1 MSTALVIVTVILV
14 VTPGASAE
22 SKYKVL
28 HKFTGGA
35 DGNGPGAA
43 LIFDQ
48 RGNLYG
54 TTEAGG
60 AGAGCTEN
68 PHCGTVFKLAPDSH
82 GGWSETALYSFCSL
96 TNCADGAA
104 PLAGL
109 IFDRAGNL
117 YGTTNLGGSGAFG
130 FGIVFELMPTAD
142 GSWKEKVLHQF
153 TGGKDG
159 GAPGAG
165 VIFDQLGNLYGTA
178 FQGGN
183 LSQCAGI
190 GCGLVFELTPKADG
204 SWTESVLYRFTGSPD
219 GSNPSASLIFDT
231 AGNLYGTT
239 YYGGAS
245 SNICVLGVGGC
256 GTVFKLTPGADHTW
270 TETVLQSFN
279 LAQGAY
285 PQANLIFDQAGNLYS
300 TTQQGGNLSQCST
313 YPGCGL
319 VFQLTPESDGSWTEN
334 VLYSFDGLEDGG
346 LPVAGVIS
354 DPLGNL
360 YGTTMSGGDLSEC
373 TVNQPPSGC
382 GVAFKLEPNSKGG
395 WKETVLHRFYDSP
408 GAHPFAGLLLDTAGN
423 LYGTTLGDLTTT
435 FGAVF
440 EIAPSQR

>member
-1 MSTALVIVTVILV
+1 MNAALDLTSPSEDDREAPSNACLRDRWLHSFALAWPLFGCTLPSSGCFLATSQEAEFMSSNTLRLGTMSTALVIVTVILV

-130 FGIVFELMPTAD
+130 
-142 GSWKEKVLHQF
+142 
-153 TGGKDG
+153 
-159 GAPGAG
+159 
-165 VIFDQLGNLYGTA
+165 
-178 FQGGN
+178 
-183 LSQCAGI
+183 
-190 GCGLVFELTPKADG
+190 
-204 SWTESVLYRFTGSPD
+204 YR
-219 GSNPSASLIFDT
+219 
-231 AGNLYGTT
+231 
-239 YYGGAS
+239 
-245 SNICVLGVGGC
+245 GVG
-256 GTVFKLTPGADHTW
+256 D
-270 TETVLQSFN
+270 
-279 LAQGAY
+279 
-285 PQANLIFDQAGNLYS
+285 
-300 TTQQGGNLSQCST
+300 
-313 YPGCGL
+313 
-319 VFQLTPESDGSWTEN
+319 
-334 VLYSFDGLEDGG
+334 
-346 LPVAGVIS
+346 
-354 DPLGNL
+354 
-360 YGTTMSGGDLSEC
+360 
-373 TVNQPPSGC
+373 
-382 GVAFKLEPNSKGG
+382 
-395 WKETVLHRFYDSP
+395 R
-408 GAHPFAGLLLDTAGN
+408 
-423 LYGTTLGDLTTT
+423 
-435 FGAVF
+435 
-440 EIAPSQR
+440 